1 MWKHLFSKSPR
12 DHGTMTHLLTQL
24 RRLPD
29 AKVPKDNMHA
39 CQDALL
45 TIYDGHIVAK
55 ALEVLGIGS
64 TDESPTPSTTVDLK
78 QLATTIVNDCTIV
91 SEAILGKTI
100 EESGDNTYNYTRVL
114 CHYAAL
120 VREFLDGWSEG
131 DGMRVLRCWK
141 VFLMNFY
148 ADRRTKYAFEALR
161 LQFQLASLPPHL
173 VSQISW
179 DRFINTHGGNGHNI
193 PWTSIMSILIVFL
206 RI

>member
-1 MWKHLFSKSPR
+1 
-12 DHGTMTHLLTQL
+12 MTHLLTQL

-114 CHYAAL
+114 CHYTAL
-120 VREFLDGWSEG
+120 IYILS
-131 DGMRVLRCWK
+131 
-141 VFLMNFY
+141 
-148 ADRRTKYAFEALR
+148 T
-161 LQFQLASLPPHL
+161 
-173 VSQISW
+173 
-179 DRFINTHGGNGHNI
+179 NGATGEI
-193 PWTSIMSILIVFL
+193 KLL
-206 RI
+206 